1 MGGVSWGDRVH
12 AFPGD
17 CSLERDGGYELTTP
31 GFREAL
37 GPGVVRYPGADP
49 QLVVVDHVVCAQPLT
64 GFLVR
69 EVAPLVA
76 RMLMRLGAPYDGLAA
91 ALAAFLAAGNP
102 SPRPLPDQPGHAQDG
117 LGRALGAL
125 PPGGPVPPA
134 QRGDHP
140 APGVV

>member
-91 ALAAFLAAGNP
+91 ALAAFLAAGKP
-102 SPRPLPDQPGHAQDG
+102 SRRPPPVQRRPAPDAGVGDLAG
-117 LGRALGAL
+117 L
-125 PPGGPVPPA
+125 PPGGPRSPA
-134 QRGDHP
+134 K
-140 APGVV
+140 